1 MEQNKKE
8 SLIWSNSSVGQLRM
22 RMEITGDG
30 KRGKGSHVHQ
40 WKKCNRPYETNG
52 WSSNS
57 MNTLE
62 RRATDGVST
71 RHWLR
76 SPIIFALIKGK
87 LELNEDWEQIETN
100 FSFIVS
106 LCNLYRTYRIWDTSS
121 IICLITVHRKKAPVM
136 VRCIVNS
143 RYVGCIRTIMKVW
156 GKNNLYRI
164 STVEKK
170 PQRLRPV

>member
-1 MEQNKKE
+1 
-8 SLIWSNSSVGQLRM
+8 M

-30 KRGKGSHVHQ
+30 KRGKGSHVHL
-40 WKKCNRPYETNG
+40 WKKCNRPCETNG

-62 RRATDGVST
+62 RKLLTESLQGTDYALQLYL
-71 RHWLR
+71 HWSR
-76 SPIIFALIKGK
+76 EK
-87 LELNEDWEQIETN
+87 LVLNEDWEQIETN

-106 LCNLYRTYRIWDTSS
+106 LCNLYRSYRIWDTSS

-156 GKNNLYRI
+156 RKTIYI
-164 STVEKK
+164 ESV
-170 PQRLRPV
+170 Q